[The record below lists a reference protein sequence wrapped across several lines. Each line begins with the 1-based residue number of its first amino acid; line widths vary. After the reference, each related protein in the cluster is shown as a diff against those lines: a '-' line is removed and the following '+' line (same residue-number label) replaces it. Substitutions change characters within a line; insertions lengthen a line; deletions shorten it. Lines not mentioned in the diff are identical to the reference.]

1 VKLFNQESELVN
13 LLKRIPLGEK
23 ELAMIRERAQFLK
36 DGNLRTRGDALL
48 PITLAS
54 FILDA
59 LTMPGFILNY
69 FISFDL

>member
-1 VKLFNQESELVN
+1 MN

-23 ELAMIRERAQFLK
+23 EFAMIRERAQLLK

-59 LTMPGFILNY
+59 LTMPGL
-69 FISFDL
+69 